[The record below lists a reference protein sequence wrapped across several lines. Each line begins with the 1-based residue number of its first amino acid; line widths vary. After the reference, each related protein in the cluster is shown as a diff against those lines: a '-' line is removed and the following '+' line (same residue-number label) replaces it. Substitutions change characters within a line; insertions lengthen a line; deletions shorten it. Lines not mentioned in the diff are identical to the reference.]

1 MISAKQINLDGDW
14 QLVGLGPDG
23 ATHTLPA
30 RVPGNVHPDLQRAGL
45 IANPFWRTQADDCQW
60 VENWE
65 WRYSREFTVET
76 AFAETQNWVVLRF
89 DGLDTFATILL
100 NGEKIG
106 RAANMFIPH
115 EFEVSKKLS
124 AGVNHL
130 EVRFEPVLRALADK
144 PYAKFAN
151 STAFNF
157 TGERVYAR
165 KMQCAFGWD
174 WVHRLVTAGIWQ
186 GVTLRCYGR
195 ARIDDVYVRTTSLD
209 EYRAELTVAIA
220 AIRRTTDAV
229 RARVEIVAPD
239 GGVVAAETVPVDTLG
254 APLIMTVNDP
264 RWWWPVGY
272 GEQPLYECR
281 VSLLSANGESL
292 DERTV
297 EIGLRTVAL
306 EEIPDERG
314 SSFTMVVNGTRVF
327 CQGGNWVPADPF
339 PSQVTPERYERL
351 IGHARDARLVLMR
364 AWGGGVYEPDA
375 FWRACN
381 RMGVMVSQDF
391 LFACAAYPE
400 DDPEF
405 VEAVRVELTSA
416 IKSLRNHP
424 SLAFWCGD
432 NELGLGSRPDEDWS
446 LKKMHAE
453 LTATLCAELDPSRPY
468 RPTSPYGGDPN
479 NSPLIGDMHTNA
491 MFQRDLWQG
500 DMRDYRAYV
509 DAMTGRFM
517 SEYAS
522 SGSPPLRSLRRFMT
536 DADLADPAMW
546 EYHTKNNP
554 HSGSKETLFQTLEQ
568 DARKL
573 YGHPASSAHYVRQ
586 LEYVQYEFIRLAM
599 ESARRRKYQNCSGI
613 QFWMYNDCWPA
624 AGWSVL
630 DYWGDRKAGWYGL
643 ASGCKPVIAA
653 LDLGDP
659 DTFRWWVCNGTPRP
673 ADGRATICVQGWRG
687 GPRWQR
693 DVDFSISANSS
704 RLIAEIPRKEV
715 LPLLGLDNV
724 FTCEVVSGEGRD
736 RAWYFDGLPLEME
749 PPPATLRV
757 IQEDNAKHGKITV
770 STDHYARVVTLE
782 ADVDFSDNYFELLPG
797 ETRTIEWKNPAG
809 EHLPGPVVVMCWN
822 DARGV
827 FAIDVSPA

>member
-1 MISAKQINLDGDW
+1 MTAAQRISLDGDW
-14 QLVGLGPDG
+14 QLAGFGPGDE
-23 ATHTLPA
+23 TLSLPA
-30 RVPGNVHPDLQRAGL
+30 RVPGNVHPDLQRAGH
-45 IANPFWRTQADDCQW
+45 IADPFWRMQADDCQW

-65 WRYSREFTVET
+65 WRYSREFTVE
-76 AFAETQNWVVLRF
+76 ADFAKTQEWVVLRF

-100 NGEKIG
+100 NGEEIG
-106 RAANMFIPH
+106 RVANMFIAH
-115 EFEVSKKLS
+115 EFEVSGRLR
-124 AGVNHL
+124 AGVNSL
-130 EVRFEPVLRALADK
+130 EVRFVPVLRALADK
-144 PYAKFAN
+144 PYAKFAKT
-151 STAFNF
+151 TAFNF

-186 GVTLRCYGR
+186 SVTLRRYDH
-195 ARIDDVYVRTTSLD
+195 ARIDDVYARTISLD
-209 EYRAELTVAIA
+209 EHHAELSVEIA
-220 AIRRTTDAV
+220 ATLRKSAAV
-229 RARVEIVAPD
+229 RAHVEIIAPG
-239 GGVVAAETVPVDTLG
+239 GGVAAAETISAEDLRATLR
-254 APLIMTVNDP
+254 LTVNNP
-264 RWWWPVGY
+264 KWWWPVGY
-272 GEQPLYECR
+272 GEHPLYECR
-281 VSLLSANGESL
+281 VTLLDAAGTTL

-314 SSFTMVVNGTRVF
+314 SSFTLVVNGTRVF

-339 PSQVTPERYERL
+339 PSQVTPARYERL
-351 IGHARDARLVLMR
+351 IGHARDARLVLLR
-364 AWGGGVYEPDA
+364 AWGGGIYEPEA

-405 VEAVRVELTSA
+405 VEAIRVELTAA
-416 IKSLRNHP
+416 IKTLRNHP

-432 NELGLGSRPDEDWS
+432 NELGLGSRPGEDWS

-453 LTATLCAELDPSRPY
+453 LTGPLCAQLDPSRPF
-468 RPTSPYGGDPN
+468 RLTSPYGGDPN
-479 NSPLIGDMHTNA
+479 NSPLVGDMHTNS
-491 MFQRDLWQG
+491 MFQRDLVQG

-517 SEYAS
+517 SEYAA
-522 SGSPPLRSLRRFMT
+522 SGSPPLRSVRRFMT

-546 EYHTKNNP
+546 EYHTKTNP
-554 HSGSKETLFQTLEQ
+554 HSGSKQTLFQTLEQ

-573 YGHPASSAHYVRQ
+573 YGNAATSVQSVRH

-599 ESARRRKYQNCSGI
+599 ESARRRKYADCSGI

-653 LDLGDP
+653 LDLSDP
-659 DTFRWWVCNGTPRP
+659 DVFRWWVCNGTPQ
-673 ADGRATICVQGWRG
+673 AGGGQALISVQGWQG
-687 GPRWQR
+687 GPRWRR
-693 DVDFSISANSS
+693 DVEFSVPANSA
-704 RLIAEIPRKEV
+704 RLIAEIPRAEV
-715 LPLLGLDNV
+715 LPIMDLDSV
-724 FTCEVVSGEGRD
+724 FACEIACDAGRD
-736 RAWYFDGLPLEME
+736 RAWYFAGLPSEME

-757 IQEDNAKHGKITV
+757 IQEDSAIYGKVTV
-770 STDHYARVVTLE
+770 RTDHYARVVTLE
-782 ADVDFSDNYFELLPG
+782 APVDFEDNYFELLPG
-797 ETRTIEWKNPAG
+797 ESRTVEWKNPAG
-809 EHLPGPVVVMCWN
+809 EHLHGPVGVTCWN
-822 DARGV
+822 DARRT
-827 FAIDVSPA
+827 

>member
-1 MISAKQINLDGDW
+1 MKGAEQISLDGDW

-23 ATHTLPA
+23 TTHALPG

-45 IANPFWRTQADDCQW
+45 IADPFWRMQADDCQW
-60 VENWE
+60 VEGWE
-65 WRYSREFTVET
+65 WRYAREFTVET
-76 AFAETQNWVVLRF
+76 DLSNLDWVVLRF
-89 DGLDTFATILL
+89 EGLDTFATILL
-100 NGEKIG
+100 NGEEIG
-106 RAANMFIPH
+106 RTANMFIAH
-115 EFEVSKKLS
+115 EFEVGGRLR
-124 AGVNHL
+124 AGGNHL
-130 EVRFEPVLRALADK
+130 EVRFTPVRRAVADK
-144 PYAKFAN
+144 PFHKFAG
-151 STAFNF
+151 STCFDF
-157 TGERVYAR
+157 TGERVYTR
-165 KMQCAFGWD
+165 KMQCGFGWD
-174 WVHRLVTAGIWQ
+174 WVHRLVTAGIWR
-186 GVTLRCYGR
+186 GVTLRRYDR
-195 ARIDDVYVRTTSLD
+195 ARLDDVYARTMSLED
-209 EYRAELTVAIA
+209 RRADLAVEVAA
-220 AIRRTTDAV
+220 TLRTADAV
-229 RARVEIVAPD
+229 RARVEIIAPG
-239 GGVVAAETVPVDTLG
+239 GGVAALETIPADRIGTPLLLTVD
-254 APLIMTVNDP
+254 DP
-264 RWWWPVGY
+264 QRWWPVGY

-281 VSLLSANGESL
+281 VELLDAAGKIL

-314 SSFTMVVNGTRVF
+314 SSFTLVVNGTRVF

-351 IGHARDARLVLMR
+351 IGQARDARLVLLR
-364 AWGGGVYEPDA
+364 AWGGGIYEPEA
-375 FWRACN
+375 FWHACN
-381 RMGVMVSQDF
+381 RAGVMVSQDF

-405 VEAVRVELTSA
+405 VEEVRIELTSA
-416 IKSLRNHP
+416 IKTLRNHP

-432 NELGLGSRPDEDWS
+432 NELGLGSRPDENWS

-453 LTATLCAELDPSRPY
+453 VTGPMCATLDPSRPY
-468 RPTSPYGGDPN
+468 RQTSPCGGDPN
-479 NSPLIGDMHTNA
+479 NSPLVGDTHTNS

-500 DMRDYRAYV
+500 DMREYRVYV

-517 SEYAS
+517 SEYAA

-536 DADLADPAMW
+536 DADLDDPAMW

-554 HSGSKETLFQTLEQ
+554 HSGSKETLFQTLEL

-573 YGHPASSAHYVRQ
+573 YGHAEAPAQYVRQ

-599 ESARRRKYQNCSGI
+599 ESARRRKFQDCSGI

-630 DYWGDRKAGWYGL
+630 DYWGNRKAGWYGL

-653 LDLGDP
+653 LDLGDG
-659 DTFRWWVCNGTPRP
+659 DTYRWWVCNGTPR
-673 ADGRATICVQGWRG
+673 DATGQVTLCVQGWRDA
-687 GPRWQR
+687 PRWR
-693 DVDFSISANSS
+693 RKVDFSVPANSARLVAEVS
-704 RLIAEIPRKEV
+704 RAEI
-715 LPLLGLDNV
+715 LPILGLDSV
-724 FTCEVVSGEGRD
+724 FTCEAVSGEGRD

-757 IQEDNAKHGKITV
+757 IQEDNAKHGKVTV

-797 ETRTIEWKNPAG
+797 ETRTVEWKNPAG
-809 EHLPGPVVVMCWN
+809 EHLPGPVGVTCWN
-822 DARGV
+822 DARAVRTTGV
-827 FAIDVSPA
+827 RRV